1 VRGGDGHGIST
12 GQKQRPMIAC
22 SVYKD
27 PDYLFFD
34 EATNS
39 LDVKN
44 ERVIMENLDRFFEGR
59 TVVIMAHR
67 LSTLKININR

>member
-1 VRGGDGHGIST
+1 MRGGDGHGIST
-12 GQKQRPMIAC
+12 GQKQRLLIAR